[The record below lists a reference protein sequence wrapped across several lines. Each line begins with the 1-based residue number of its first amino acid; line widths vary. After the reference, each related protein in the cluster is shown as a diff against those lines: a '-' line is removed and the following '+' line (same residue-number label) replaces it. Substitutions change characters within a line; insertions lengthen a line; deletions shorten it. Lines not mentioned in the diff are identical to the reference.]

1 MFSKALGLILSTVGL
16 EGRMGVG
23 DGKRGWGEDLKEK
36 IIQGELQVEMNAK
49 INICQFPTFQ
59 IN

>member
-23 DGKRGWGEDLKEK
+23 GGKRGWGEDLKEK

>member
-1 MFSKALGLILSTVGL
+1 MEVA
-16 EGRMGVG
+16 

-49 INICQFPTFQ
+49 INIYPFPTFL
-59 IN
+59 N